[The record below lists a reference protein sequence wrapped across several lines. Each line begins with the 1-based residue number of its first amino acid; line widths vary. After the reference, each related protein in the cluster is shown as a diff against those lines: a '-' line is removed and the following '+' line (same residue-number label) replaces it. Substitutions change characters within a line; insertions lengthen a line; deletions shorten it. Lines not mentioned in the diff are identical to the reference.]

1 MHCTKRRL
9 EKMNARELLNFKLKN
24 LVPTFVGPD
33 KRMYISD
40 KHHMSTALFEAELQF
55 RDHMLHRA
63 SYVTPRE

>member
-9 EKMNARELLNFKLKN
+9 EKMNARELLEFKLKN

-55 RDHMLHRA
+55 QDHMLHRA
-63 SYVTPRE
+63 SYVTTRG